1 MSSSRSTRI
10 TLETHSLG
18 LDTTLNKLELAVNT
32 DIAGDVNRL
41 SGDDG
46 LGYKSFNSRKI
57 FPNAWYTHSR

>member
-18 LDTTLNKLELAVNT
+18 LDTTLNKLELAVNA
-32 DIAGDVNRL
+32 DIAGDVDSL

-46 LGYKSFNSRKI
+46 LGCKSFNSPKL